1 MAVGREGMRLQDAA
15 PDQSQ
20 RAGRSFQCE
29 ADVVEV
35 EDWKTKRP
43 WIGSSERWST
53 FAHASNTK
61 KMRKWLR
68 THSFEL
74 HEAQVARAQNQHTLL

>member
-15 PDQSQ
+15 PNQSQ

-43 WIGSSERWST
+43 WIGSPERWST
-53 FAHASNTK
+53 
-61 KMRKWLR
+61 L
-68 THSFEL
+68 
-74 HEAQVARAQNQHTLL
+74 AQGKQYHNNAEIATDPFF